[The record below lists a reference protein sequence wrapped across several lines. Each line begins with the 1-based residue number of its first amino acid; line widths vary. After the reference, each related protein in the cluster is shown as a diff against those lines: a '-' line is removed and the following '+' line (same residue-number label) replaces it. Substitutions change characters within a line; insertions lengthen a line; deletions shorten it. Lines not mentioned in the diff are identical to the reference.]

1 LRLHNKL
8 NSEKSTFGNL
18 FDKKKS
24 GGVKEPPKFS
34 LNMSNRKKEIVRISE
49 ENLRIVQRLQDIK
62 GEVIVKKKRTKSQ
75 SDKSMSRGIGTAP
88 SISMST
94 FYRRKMSR
102 ASGRQLLDQL

>member
-1 LRLHNKL
+1 MRLHNKL

-18 FDKKKS
+18 FDKKKNS
-24 GGVKEPPKFS
+24 GKELPKFS
-34 LNMSNRKKEIVRISE
+34 LNMTNRKKEIVRISE

-62 GEVIVKKKRTKSQ
+62 GEAIVKKKKRTKSQ
-75 SDKSMSRGIGTAP
+75 TEKSMSRGIGSAP
-88 SISMST
+88 SISVST